1 MIRSVG
7 VVGTSSHVKSRQ
19 QAPSWT
25 SPAVGSLI
33 STNKRHLSISISCKS
48 SVPQRWVADTCLTF
62 WENTLAIL
70 ECANVY
76 SPSSRLFWR
85 CAVNTAGANDH
96 IKHMLSI
103 VRAKVTRKFAQLAD
117 PESLWP
123 GNEVLAIFYIKVLPE
138 TERYAPQVL
147 PTRRPILP
155 SSHEIPRNCLKRF
168 QNGPMLFFGSMQH
181 HLSWRV
187 RLLSEASNN
196 LVPPRLV
203 GKPTPSR
210 TCGKI
215 HIYLQ
220 SKSSWGTSSYLHLG
234 TLSCKTAY
242 PTPGLLACNT
252 GTSKE
257 RY

>member
-1 MIRSVG
+1 MCSKYCWSKWSYQTHAEYSACESDSKICTTGGSRITMTWQWSASNFLHQGSPWNWKIR
-7 VVGTSSHVKSRQ
+7 TSSPSNS
-19 QAPSWT
+19 QA
-25 SPAVGSLI
+25 
-33 STNKRHLSISISCKS
+33 N
-48 SVPQRWVADTCLTF
+48 
-62 WENTLAIL
+62 LAIL
-70 ECANVY
+70 PWN
-76 SPSSRLFWR
+76 PQKLF
-85 CAVNTAGANDH
+85 
-96 IKHMLSI
+96 
-103 VRAKVTRKFAQLAD
+103 
-117 PESLWP
+117 
-123 GNEVLAIFYIKVLPE
+123 E
-138 TERYAPQVL
+138 TFPKW
-147 PTRRPILP
+147 
-155 SSHEIPRNCLKRF
+155 SHA
-168 QNGPMLFFGSMQH
+168 FFGSMQH

-220 SKSSWGTSSYLHLG
+220 SKSSWRTSSYLHLG